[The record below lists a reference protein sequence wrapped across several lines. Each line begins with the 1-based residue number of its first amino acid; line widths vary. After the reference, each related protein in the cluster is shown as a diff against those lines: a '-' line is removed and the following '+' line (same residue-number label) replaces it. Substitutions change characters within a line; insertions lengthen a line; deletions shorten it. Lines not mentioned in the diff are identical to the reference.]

1 MGACNE
7 VQPKVV
13 DKGPSVNG
21 GCGCMYDSCLVF
33 LFCFIVFYLFI
44 LGRVNMRKT

>member
-13 DKGPSVNG
+13 DKGPSANG
-21 GCGCMYDSCLVF
+21 GCGCMYDSCYCICIF
-33 LFCFIVFYLFI
+33 NLFYCILFVYF
-44 LGRVNMRKT
+44 G